1 MLVMLAVMGHPPA
14 GAHLTRRCGHQGPQ
28 PNDWAWSLIAAMGNQ
43 AMEDCGDGQ
52 HAKAIES
59 QSPKR
64 SPQAQTC
71 HDQQAAAQV
80 GHRDEHG
87 TQTVKKTTN
96 QESPWR
102 SRPPVCANAA
112 TGLNRV
118 GKPRSQRGP
127 GDQGGQDGANSAAE
141 GSRAQQAGRKKR

>member
-1 MLVMLAVMGHPPA
+1 VMLAVMGHPPA

-43 AMEDCGDGQ
+43 AMQDCGDGQ

-96 QESPWR
+96 QESPVAQSAASLRQRRDWAESSGEASITKGPGR
-102 SRPPVCANAA
+102 SRWPRWRQQRCRGI
-112 TGLNRV
+112 TG
-118 GKPRSQRGP
+118 ST
-127 GDQGGQDGANSAAE
+127 GG
-141 GSRAQQAGRKKR
+141 